1 MDKPRA
7 SRAWRSLR
15 PKMIWIG
22 LNAIAAGPLLHG
34 RPRRTTTRAARLGVP
49 ATPAVPRR
57 HRDARRPAASLK
69 RTPPRGVTETQA
81 APRRHGNARRPAA
94 PLKRT
99 PPRDARTAVGFLSH
113 QYHKLHRPSTPAA
126 TPSPPAKIRL
136 TKQFARSYTGAI
148 IRRH

>member
-57 HRDARRPAASLK
+57 HRDA
-69 RTPPRGVTETQA
+69 G
-81 APRRHGNARRPAA
+81 RPAA

>member
-34 RPRRTTTRAARLGVP
+34 RPRRTTTRAARIGVP

-57 HRDARRPAASLK
+57 HRDARRPAAPLK
-69 RTPPRGVTETQA
+69 RTPPRGATEIGRA
-81 APRRHGNARRPAA
+81 AGRGSRYEPAA
-94 PLKRT
+94 
-99 PPRDARTAVGFLSH
+99 RDGMPNRA
-113 QYHKLHRPSTPAA
+113 
-126 TPSPPAKIRL
+126 
-136 TKQFARSYTGAI
+136 
-148 IRRH
+148 